1 MIIVNAAVRDDGA
14 SKAYVDPRF
23 PAVPNTD
30 LLNACI
36 ESAKENDFPFHVGI
50 AHSHESFYIDDNE
63 QQEAYW
69 SKLGVL
75 GADME
80 TAAVFTVAAIRGIK
94 AASILNNVVVC
105 GNDTAQSVAD
115 YASGEDLCAKGEKNP
130 SRYGGVGMAE
140 LAGRNF
146 TVFGQGSYSLEF
158 LITLSYLALL
168 SGGEHPEELLG
179 RCLEKF

>member
-1 MIIVNAAVRDDGA
+1 MAQRLHDELEAAYEGAERPVII
-14 SKAYVDPRF
+14 
-23 PAVPNTD
+23 
-30 LLNACI
+30 
-36 ESAKENDFPFHVGI
+36 
-50 AHSHESFYIDDNE
+50 
-63 QQEAYW
+63 
-69 SKLGVL
+69 
-75 GADME
+75 
-80 TAAVFTVAAIRGIK
+80 
-94 AASILNNVVVC
+94 AAS
-105 GNDTAQSVAD
+105 S
-115 YASGEDLCAKGEKNP
+115 CAKGEKNP

>member
-1 MIIVNAAVRDDGA
+1 MRTGGGA
-14 SKAYVDPRF
+14 SPCFGLPARIAEAREAARKLAVVYLHPAYSGGFPRG
-23 PAVPNTD
+23 ARILVLCGYGSGNMAQRLHD
-30 LLNACI
+30 EL
-36 ESAKENDFPFHVGI
+36 
-50 AHSHESFYIDDNE
+50 
-63 QQEAYW
+63 EAAYE
-69 SKLGVL
+69 
-75 GADME
+75 GAE
-80 TAAVFTVAAIRGIK
+80 RPVII
-94 AASILNNVVVC
+94 AAS
-105 GNDTAQSVAD
+105 S
-115 YASGEDLCAKGEKNP
+115 CAKGEKNP